1 MSDPSD
7 LRIACAP
14 SVFRVPAG
22 AAFAASA
29 PLLDTAMYEIAPL
42 LDDPIHNL
50 KTIRDVFRWA
60 ITEMENAEI
69 SYGHGSPDSWEEA
82 SFLICRGLKL
92 PFDHFDMFLDAA
104 LTHNELS
111 RLVHLIDRRVHE
123 KVPTAYL
130 LREAWLTEHRFY
142 IDERA
147 LIPRSY
153 IAELLEEDLAPWVE
167 DPYEVGSVLDLCTGS
182 GCLAILAQGTFPN
195 AEVTGS
201 DLSPDALEVA
211 KINRRDYGMEET
223 LELVQGDLFENLQG
237 RTFDIIISNP
247 PYVTQAS
254 MDTLPSEYRH
264 EPAMALGAGDDGM
277 DVVRRILP
285 EAAAHLNDGGMIIVE
300 VGDGA
305 EAVEA
310 TFHGLE
316 IIWLATS
323 GGDDQVFLVTKEAL
337 LNYFEQ

>member
-195 AEVTGS
+195 AEVTVRP
-201 DLSPDALEVA
+201 LA
-211 KINRRDYGMEET
+211 RRAR
-223 LELVQGDLFENLQG
+223 G
-237 RTFDIIISNP
+237 RQNQP
-247 PYVTQAS
+247 PR
-254 MDTLPSEYRH
+254 LRH
-264 EPAMALGAGDDGM
+264 
-277 DVVRRILP
+277 
-285 EAAAHLNDGGMIIVE
+285 
-300 VGDGA
+300 
-305 EAVEA
+305 
-310 TFHGLE
+310 
-316 IIWLATS
+316 
-323 GGDDQVFLVTKEAL
+323 GGDARARSGRPL
-337 LNYFEQ
+337 

>member
-1 MSDPSD
+1 
-7 LRIACAP
+7 
-14 SVFRVPAG
+14 
-22 AAFAASA
+22 
-29 PLLDTAMYEIAPL
+29 MYEIAPL

-254 MDTLPSEYRH
+254 MDTLPSE
-264 EPAMALGAGDDGM
+264 
-277 DVVRRILP
+277 
-285 EAAAHLNDGGMIIVE
+285 
-300 VGDGA
+300 
-305 EAVEA
+305 
-310 TFHGLE
+310 
-316 IIWLATS
+316 
-323 GGDDQVFLVTKEAL
+323 
-337 LNYFEQ
+337 